1 MRQGNCSINKKRV
14 RQYRS
19 CQNRTV
25 GLTQVAGSA
34 APDSGNIYSGE
45 TRARHGMQLGFRIGG
60 KIIAHLK
67 GAGARVRAG
76 QVLARGPP
84 LWEAA
89 MASEQAGNDP
99 QWNMSARPVAKML
112 SRVA

>member
-1 MRQGNCSINKKRV
+1 M
-14 RQYRS
+14 
-19 CQNRTV
+19 
-25 GLTQVAGSA
+25 AGSV

-45 TRARHGMQLGFRIGG
+45 IRARHGTQLGFRISG
-60 KIIAHLK
+60 KIIKRL
-67 GAGARVRAG
+67 GDAGARVRAG

-99 QWNMSARPVAKML
+99 QWDMSARPVAQTL
-112 SRVA
+112 SRVAQDFAAIAATNT